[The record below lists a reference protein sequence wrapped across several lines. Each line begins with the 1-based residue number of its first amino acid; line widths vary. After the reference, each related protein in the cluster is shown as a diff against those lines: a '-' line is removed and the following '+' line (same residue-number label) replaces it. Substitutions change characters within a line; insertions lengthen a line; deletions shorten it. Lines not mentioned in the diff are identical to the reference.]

1 MLQFVDKK
9 STPLLMTCLNF
20 VQLLGH
26 WEWVELHQTYVGD
39 WAQTAAEASQG
50 AQTQDKTERGEYRL
64 SAHLSK

>member
-1 MLQFVDKK
+1 
-9 STPLLMTCLNF
+9 MTCLNF

-26 WEWVELHQTYVGD
+26 WVWVELQQACVGD

-50 AQTQDKTERGEYRL
+50 AQIQDKTERGEYRL